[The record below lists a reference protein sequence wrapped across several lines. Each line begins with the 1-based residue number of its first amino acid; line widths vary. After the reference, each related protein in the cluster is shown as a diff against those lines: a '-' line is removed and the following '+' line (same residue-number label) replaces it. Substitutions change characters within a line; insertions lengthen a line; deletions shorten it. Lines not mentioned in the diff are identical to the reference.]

1 MCKPQ
6 QTLSTSHILYQR
18 KKMVNLRTEMKTP
31 VEQRKLI
38 DLLVNIRW
46 GSSQRVGCGVG
57 VH

>member
-1 MCKPQ
+1 MQAPADLVNF
-6 QTLSTSHILYQR
+6 THFVPE
-18 KKMVNLRTEMKTP
+18 KKNGELANGDETP

-46 GSSQRVGCGVG
+46 GSSQRVGCGTG